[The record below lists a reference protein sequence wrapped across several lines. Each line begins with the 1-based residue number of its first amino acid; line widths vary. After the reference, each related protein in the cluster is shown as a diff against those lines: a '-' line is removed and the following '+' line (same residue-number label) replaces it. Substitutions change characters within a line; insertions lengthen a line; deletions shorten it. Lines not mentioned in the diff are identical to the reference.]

1 MAGWAIT
8 DPKMRLSYGRQL
20 TAKSTEMM
28 FWNKFMNNN
37 ASAIILTDLR
47 TEKPNGATIQV
58 SFRGDIEG
66 DGVFG
71 NQDLEQNRGKQ
82 VELVQQIDYELFGQS
97 MKSKNQKIESKAV
110 ASNFRQKAHHDL
122 PKWVSKRM
130 DRIITA
136 KLTANASN
144 IIACSAADGT
154 YSANETISIKAG
166 DRLSVAAIRE
176 AKQRAKNGYDG
187 DGNPHPII
195 EPAFSK
201 AVTRE
206 GGIAD
211 YVDYYV
217 LIVGQY
223 GASQLK
229 SDPEWIE
236 AQKFAASRGKDNP
249 IFTGA
254 MGEIDGVIVFER
266 NNWNATLSGVITSD
280 IVEYKITSD
289 GEDLVIASGFDD
301 YAGDAGHRT
310 EIALF
315 LGATA
320 GLMAF
325 EESFDYYEEDVDA
338 KRKLVIGIDRGT
350 GFAATRY
357 KGKTT
362 TEQASVYHD
371 KDFGRSVIVYSA
383 EM

>member
-20 TAKSTEMM
+20 TTKSTEMM

-37 ASAIILTDLR
+37 ESAIILTDLR

-266 NNWNATLSGVITSD
+266 NNWNTKRAGILTSD
-280 IVEYKITSD
+280 ITKFEVTSN
-289 GEDLVIASGFDD
+289 GNTVTYASGFNN
-301 YAGDAGHRT
+301 YAGDSGLKT

-320 GLMAF
+320 GILPID
-325 EESFDYYEEDVDA
+325 EGFDYYEDDKDA
-338 KRKLVIGIDRGT
+338 GRKLEVAVDRGL
-350 GFAATRY
+350 GFAKAHF

-362 TEQASVYHD
+362 EEQASEYHD
-371 KDFGRSVIVYSA
+371 KDFGSAVIVYSA
-383 EM
+383 E